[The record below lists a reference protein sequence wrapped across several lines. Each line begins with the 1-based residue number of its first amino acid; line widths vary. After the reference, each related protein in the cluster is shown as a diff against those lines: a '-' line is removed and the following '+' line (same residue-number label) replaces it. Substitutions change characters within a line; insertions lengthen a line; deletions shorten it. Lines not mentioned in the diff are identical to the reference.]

1 MTGFAIAICAPSG
14 AGKTTISRELLAKS
28 DDLLFSVSATT
39 RDPRPKE
46 QDGVDYHFVTRD
58 EFRGMMDSGALLEWA
73 EVHGDFYGT
82 PRSNLEAAEREG
94 KLLVLDIDVQGA
106 RQVVEARPDTVTI
119 FLLPPSFAV
128 LMERV
133 KGRGSEDAERL
144 RRRME
149 TAKDELKELPSFQ
162 YVVVN
167 DRLDDTVSRVW
178 AIIDAER
185 QRQSRQRVEIER
197 LQRDLEDGLAGQRS

>member
-14 AGKTTISRELLAKS
+14 AGKTTICRELLAKG

-39 RDPRPKE
+39 RDPRLDEK
-46 QDGVDYHFVTRD
+46 DGVDYQFVTRD
-58 EFRGMMDSGALLEWA
+58 KFREMIERGALLEWA

-82 PRSNLEAAEREG
+82 PRSNLETAERDG

-106 RQVVEARPDTVTI
+106 RQVVEARPETVTI
-119 FLLPPSFAV
+119 FLLPPSFDK

-149 TAKDELKELPSFQ
+149 TAKGELKELPSFQ

-167 DRLDDTVSRVW
+167 DRLDETVARVR

-185 QRQSRQRVEIER
+185 QRQSRQRLEIER
-197 LQRDLEDGLAGQRS
+197 LQSELQDGLAGQNG